1 MPAIR
6 QTFSAPN
13 AAFIGTHDGAA
24 IGCAAV
30 KRAGND
36 RQVTTTTAVLLRLY
50 VRPDS
55 RRLGAARLLVTSAI
69 AFARDAGFHRLALDT
84 EKSELEAAYRLY
96 RSLGF
101 KECAPF
107 ATVSYDTPT
116 FMELLLR

>member
-1 MPAIR
+1 MHAIR

-13 AAFIGTHDGAA
+13 AAFIATHEGVA

-30 KRAGND
+30 KRAGDD
-36 RQVTTTTAVLLRLY
+36 RLATTTAVLLRLY

-55 RRLGAARLLVTSAI
+55 RRLGAARCLVTSAI
-69 AFARDAGFHRLALDT
+69 AFARGTNFHRLVLDT

-96 RSLGF
+96 QSLGF

>member
-1 MPAIR
+1 MHEIR
-6 QTFSAPN
+6 QTFSPPN
-13 AAFIGTHDGAA
+13 AAFLAMHDGVE

-30 KRAGND
+30 KRTGKD
-36 RQVTTTTAVLLRLY
+36 RRAATAMLLRLY

-69 AFARDAGFHRLALDT
+69 AFARHAGFHRLVLDT

-101 KECAPF
+101 EECAPF

-116 FMELLLR
+116 FMELPLR